1 MEFDNSFEV
10 AAPMDKTWE
19 ILKDIERIAPCLPG
33 AELTEVIDD
42 DNYKGKVSVRLG
54 PVALTFQGKVTFLE
68 RDDDSYTAKVKAQ
81 GADARGRGGAN
92 ADVTFGLTESDGGT
106 MVNIHTDLQLSGSV
120 AQYGRGVGM
129 ITDLSSQ
136 MIGQFAKRLHE
147 EIVSQD
153 SAPLESSGS
162 ESASAEPKPIAP
174 AQPVAVGGMAF
185 RVLWNALVR
194 SIKRLFGAGD

>member
-10 AAPMDKTWE
+10 AAPMDETWE

-33 AELTEVIDD
+33 AELTEIIDD

-54 PVALTFQGKVTFLE
+54 PVALTFQGQVTFLE

-92 ADVTFGLTESDGGT
+92 ADVTFGLAEGDGGT

-136 MIGQFAKRLHE
+136 LIGQFAKRLHE
-147 EIVSQD
+147 EIVSREAAPSD
-153 SAPLESSGS
+153 PSDPESAP
-162 ESASAEPKPIAP
+162 AAAKPIAP

-185 RVLWNALVR
+185 LVLWNALVR

>member
-1 MEFDNSFEV
+1 MEFDNSFDV

-33 AELTEVIDD
+33 AALTEVIDE

-54 PVALTFQGKVTFLE
+54 PVALTFQGQVTFLE
-68 RDDDSYTAKVKAQ
+68 RDDANYSAKVKAQ

-92 ADVTFGLTESDGGT
+92 ADVIFGLAEGEGGT
-106 MVNIHTDLQLSGSV
+106 TVNIHTDLQLSGSV

-136 MIGQFAKRLHE
+136 LIGQFAKRLHE
-147 EIVSQD
+147 EIVSQETPD
-153 SAPLESSGS
+153 ASGS
-162 ESASAEPKPIAP
+162 DSDTAVEPKPIAP

-194 SIKRLFGAGD
+194 SVKRLFGAGG

>member
-10 AAPMDKTWE
+10 AASMDKTWE

-33 AELTEVIDD
+33 AELTEVIDE

-54 PVALTFQGKVTFLE
+54 PVALTFQGQVTFLE
-68 RDDDSYTAKVKAQ
+68 RNDETYTAKVKAQ

-92 ADVTFGLTESDGGT
+92 ADVTFALTEGDGGT
-106 MVNIHTDLQLSGSV
+106 KVDIHTNMQLSGSV

-136 MIGQFAKRLHE
+136 LIGQFAKRLHE
-147 EIVSQD
+147 EIVSQE
-153 SAPLESSGS
+153 AS
-162 ESASAEPKPIAP
+162 ESADPETAPAEAKPIAP

-194 SIKRLFGAGD
+194 SIKRLFGAGG

>member
-1 MEFDNSFEV
+1 LEFDNSFEV
-10 AAPMDKTWE
+10 AAPMDRTWE

-33 AELTEVIDD
+33 AELTEVINE
-42 DNYKGKVSVRLG
+42 DNYRGNVSVRLG
-54 PVALTFQGKVTFLE
+54 PVALTFQGQVTFLE
-68 RDDDSYTAKVKAQ
+68 RDNAGYTAKVKAQ

-92 ADVTFGLTESDGGT
+92 ADVTFGLTEGDGGT
-106 MVNIHTDLQLSGSV
+106 IVNIHTNLQLSGSV

-129 ITDLSSQ
+129 ITDLSAQ

-147 EIVSQD
+147 EI
-153 SAPLESSGS
+153 ALE
-162 ESASAEPKPIAP
+162 ETASPDEARPIAP

-194 SIKRLFGAGD
+194 SIKRLFGGAG

>member
-1 MEFDNSFEV
+1 LEFDNSFIV

-54 PVALTFQGKVTFLE
+54 PVALTFQGQVTFLE
-68 RDDDSYTAKVKAQ
+68 RDDANYTAKVKAQ

-92 ADVTFGLTESDGGT
+92 ADVTFGLSEGEGGT
-106 MVNIHTDLQLSGSV
+106 AVNIHTDLQLSGSV

-136 MIGQFAKRLHE
+136 LIGQFAKRLHE
-147 EIVSQD
+147 EIVSQET
-153 SAPLESSGS
+153 SESSDAGS
-162 ESASAEPKPIAP
+162 ESTDPKPIAP

-194 SIKRLFGAGD
+194 SVKRLFGAGD